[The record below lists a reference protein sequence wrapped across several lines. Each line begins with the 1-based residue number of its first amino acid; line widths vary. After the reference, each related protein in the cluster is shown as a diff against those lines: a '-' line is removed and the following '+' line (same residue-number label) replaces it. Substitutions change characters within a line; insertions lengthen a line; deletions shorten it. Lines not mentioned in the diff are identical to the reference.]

1 MREKAGELR
10 GSGYLI
16 TKGLIT
22 HAEELGLYLQV
33 PRLAFK
39 GF

>member
-1 MREKAGELR
+1 MRKKAGEVR

-22 HAEELGLYLQV
+22 PAEELGLYLQAL
-33 PRLAFK
+33 RLAFK